1 MVGCDIIETERI
13 KGSIDKFGDKF
24 IKRVLGNDEIT
35 IYSRKKN
42 KVEFL
47 SGRFAAKEAVTK
59 AFGTGISG
67 ELGLSDIKIFPDE
80 KGKPY
85 VYIKDILRQDVE
97 ISISHTKSYAMA
109 VCILKE
115 GAKL

>member
-13 KGSIDKFGDKF
+13 KNSLDKFGDKF
-24 IKRVLGNDEIT
+24 VQRVLAGGELA
-35 IYSRKKN
+35 IYERRKN
-42 KVEFL
+42 AVEFL

-59 AFGTGISG
+59 AFGTGISK
-67 ELGLSDIKIFPDE
+67 EIGLKDIEILPDDR
-80 KGKPY
+80 GKPS
-85 VYIKDILRQDVE
+85 VHIKGFFRQDIEV
-97 ISISHTKSYAMA
+97 SISHTKNYAMA